1 MQKDA
6 HAEND
11 KKKKRK
17 INKIAEVFGESSGQ
31 EEEEEDELATKKTSG
46 KCMQLQVVQALPV
59 GENKN
64 VYI

>member
-31 EEEEEDELATKKTSG
+31 EEEEDELATKKTPG